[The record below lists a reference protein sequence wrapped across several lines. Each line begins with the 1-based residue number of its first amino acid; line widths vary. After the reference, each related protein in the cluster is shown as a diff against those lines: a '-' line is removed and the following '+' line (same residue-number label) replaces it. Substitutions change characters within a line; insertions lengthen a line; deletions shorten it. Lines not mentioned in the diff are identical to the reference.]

1 MFKIGGYEDMKIKL
15 FNSVFVYLILLLF
28 FSISL
33 VTIRTFQLIL
43 FTDFET
49 GFYCGPEYLNY
60 LFLGII
66 LLFAIIILLLICKDS
81 TKYQLKL
88 FLSKCYILKIF
99 SIITAF
105 FLVIYLFTYIFS
117 IFKYNQTNKIMA
129 CFVFVFGILA
139 TICYIYL
146 PIRIKKDKGGF
157 TDITFLFPCLFAS
170 VQLINMFLEYMVM
183 FSIMENMINILRI
196 TSLSIFLLCLGKLI
210 ARVEGKLTQKIM
222 VFTGFISILLS
233 LCNIIPDLIIYIISF
248 INKTSYIK
256 QYENNNIADSA
267 PFDFIVSIFALI
279 FLIQYFMSRKK
290 EKEKE
295 IES

>member
-1 MFKIGGYEDMKIKL
+1 MKIKL

-233 LCNIIPDLIIYIISF
+233 LCNIIPDLILYIVSF

>member
-1 MFKIGGYEDMKIKL
+1 MKIKL

>member
-256 QYENNNIADSA
+256 QYENNNIAASA